1 MANPLFDGPVLVTGA
16 TGFLGQHLVR
26 RLIEIGQPVRA
37 TGRNLRIGLALQAE
51 GADFRPVDLR
61 DRPGMLTA
69 MKGIEAVVHS
79 GALSS
84 VWGRRK
90 DFHAINV
97 GGTENVIAACLAE
110 GVKRLVYISS
120 PSVMTRPIAQL
131 DLNESEPLP
140 DEHVSV
146 YSETKRL
153 GEEVV
158 HQVAASASGL
168 ETVILRPKAIYGPG
182 DTAIFPRLL
191 NAASKNRL
199 PIIGDGSTV
208 TNLTHVRDVVAATL
222 LALKSDK
229 AVGNTYI
236 VTGGEEVRIWDVIK
250 DVVTRSGY
258 KAPSRKIPVRRAMR
272 VAGVLEW
279 LWRTLHLP
287 GEPPLTTYTAGILG
301 LSQTY
306 DISAARRDL
315 GYEPR
320 VPLAEGIE
328 EAFPRPGE
336 EETAAA
342 RAETAP
348 AEPTDSPALKVRIRT
363 AGRAFVRPF
372 TFQPGGGW
380 KWMAVPALFAIIEH
394 PTQGLLLWDTGYAP
408 RFFAATRRFP
418 WRIMRYIT
426 PAEITEE
433 DAVVSQLRALG
444 YDPAK
449 VKAVILS
456 HFDPDHFGGLR
467 DFPDVP
473 IYCSWRAWAD
483 VRGRTGLAAVKARL
497 LPDHLPEDIAGRL
510 KLLPDP
516 DGPPIA
522 SFDASLDLFGD
533 GSIRLVD
540 LPGHA
545 PGQLGAF
552 IRRQPDG
559 EDLFLAA
566 DACWNLAAIEASSYR
581 GGAHRLLAVD
591 KKAQDETYRKLRQ
604 LHADWPELRIVPAH
618 CPRAWLETGE
628 PRGTVN

>member
-1 MANPLFDGPVLVTGA
+1 MTAALFDGPILVTGA

-26 RLIEIGQPVRA
+26 RLIELGQPVRA
-37 TGRNLRIGLALQAE
+37 TGRNIRVGLELQAA

-61 DRPGMLTA
+61 DRAGMIA
-69 MKGIEAVVHS
+69 AAEGVEAVVHS

-97 GGTENVIAACLAE
+97 DGTENVIAACRAN

-131 DLNESEPLP
+131 NLNESEPLP
-140 DEHVSV
+140 DKHVSI

-153 GEEVV
+153 GEELV
-158 HQVAASASGL
+158 HQAAAASADL

-182 DTAIFPRLL
+182 DTAIFPRLIK
-191 NAASKNRL
+191 AASKGRL
-199 PIIGDGSTV
+199 PIIGDGKTV
-208 TNLTHVRDVVAATL
+208 TNLTHVRDVVAAIL

-229 AVGNTYI
+229 AVGNTYLI
-236 VTGGEEVRIWDVIK
+236 TGGEEVRIWDAIK
-250 DVVTRSGY
+250 EVVTRSGY
-258 KAPSRKIPVRRAMR
+258 KAPTRKIGIGRAMR
-272 VAGVLEW
+272 AARVLEFV
-279 LWRTLHLP
+279 WRTLHLP

-315 GYEPR
+315 GYEPA
-320 VPLAEGIE
+320 VALEEGIA
-328 EAFPRPGE
+328 EAFPTSP
-336 EETAAA
+336 
-342 RAETAP
+342 AP
-348 AEPTDSPALKVRIRT
+348 AVAKRNPPKAVPPNEPPAVDIRIRT
-363 AGRAFVRPF
+363 AGIAWVRPF
-372 TFQPGGGW
+372 TFQPGGGF
-380 KWMAVPALFAIIEH
+380 KWMAVPALYGIIEH

-418 WRIMRYIT
+418 WRIMRYVT
-426 PAEITEE
+426 PAEIHEE
-433 DAVVSQLRALG
+433 DAVINQLKALG
-444 YDPAK
+444 YDPAD
-449 VKAVILS
+449 VKGIILS
-456 HFDPDHFGGLR
+456 HFDPDHFGGLK

-473 IYCSWRAWAD
+473 IYCSARAWAD
-483 VRGRTGLAAVKARL
+483 VRERRGLAAVKARL

-516 DGPPIA
+516 DGPPISA
-522 SFDASLDLFGD
+522 FDASLDLFGD
-533 GSIRLVD
+533 GSIRLVE

-552 IRRQPDG
+552 LRRRSDG
-559 EDLFLAA
+559 ADLFLAA
-566 DACWNLAAIEASSYR
+566 DGCWNLAAIETSGYR
-581 GGAHRLLAVD
+581 GGAHRFLAVD
-591 KKAQDETYRKLRQ
+591 KKAQDETYRKLRTLHKEWPQ
-604 LHADWPELRIVPAH
+604 LHIVPSH

-628 PRGTVN
+628 PKGTVN